1 MIYTLPNL
9 HDYIYYRC
17 LKKVNGQDVTDTNEI
32 DDNWFVF
39 LVPGYNPPG
48 ATGIQIIV

>member
-1 MIYTLPNL
+1 MDSNAL
-9 HDYIYYRC
+9 
-17 LKKVNGQDVTDTNEI
+17 V

-48 ATGIQIIV
+48 ATGSKWLG